1 MVTLFRSKREIVISG
16 IKCVLRAV
24 KDGEELLVTLSP
36 EAATVLADTSR
47 VTVDVAYGDVVHSFV
62 DEELDAVTSF
72 AYAETMELTLS
83 GEKLYVDGK
92 KCKSFTFAWN
102 ESAGTEEVQL
112 SYSID
117 RVKELYTSKLTVTA
131 AAREGLYVRPLEL
144 SYTYTDRNGN
154 VRVRRGSLTE
164 SGDGTY
170 VYENQM
176 NDIMVGAG
184 SRMQYRIEV
193 AVYADEVSANED
205 LGERFLGLADV
216 TTPNYIISAH
226 HAQSA
231 PFSLTYRSP
240 VAGARVRVSWQAHAD
255 ANTFTLER
263 SCDGGAF
270 VRVYEG
276 TKRSF
281 ADAVPKDAAT
291 VAYRVRAV
299 SSSWWYGESELVG
312 HSNLYIG
319 TPHGIR
325 AIGGLYVGESGEVR
339 EITPIMSVGG
349 IK

>member
-72 AYAETMELTLS
+72 EYAETMELTLS

-193 AVYADEVSANED
+193 AVYADEVSADEGY
-205 LGERFLGLADV
+205 GERFLGLADV

-281 ADAVPKDAAT
+281 IDTVPKDAVT
-291 VAYRVRAV
+291 VAYRVSSA

-325 AIGGLYVGESGEVR
+325 AIGGLYVGESGEVH